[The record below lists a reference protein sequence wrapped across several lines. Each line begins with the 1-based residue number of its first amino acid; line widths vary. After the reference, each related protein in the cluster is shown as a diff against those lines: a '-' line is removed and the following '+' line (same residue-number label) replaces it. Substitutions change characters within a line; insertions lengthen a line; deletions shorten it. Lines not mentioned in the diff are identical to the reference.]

1 MDQDRDSI
9 LLIFIGYLKLFYS
22 CIFISF
28 LCICVYLCFLG
39 YFSTDPLVI
48 VYHFMRGLFNL
59 FLIK

>member
-9 LLIFIGYLKLFYS
+9 LLIFIGYLKLLYS

-48 VYHFMRGLFNL
+48 VYHFMRGL
-59 FLIK
+59 